1 MSQSQL
7 YRLFGIH
14 GYSVNKNRGR
24 GSGTLPVCRAA
35 ATSDLLLALQEQER
49 DSSREQ

>member
-1 MSQSQL
+1 MSQLQL

-14 GYSVNKNRGR
+14 GYSVNKSRSR
-24 GSGTLPVCRAA
+24 IKYSTLCRAA